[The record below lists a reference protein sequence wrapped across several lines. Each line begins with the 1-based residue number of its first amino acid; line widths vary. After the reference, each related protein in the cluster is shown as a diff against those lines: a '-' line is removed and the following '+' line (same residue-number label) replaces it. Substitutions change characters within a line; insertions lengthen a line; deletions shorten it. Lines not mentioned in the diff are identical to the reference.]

1 MLRDAKGGGNNY
13 TMCTAK
19 SVSEEESRLAWNV
32 WWCLW
37 MWRHSYDTFSGAA
50 AHIFDCI
57 NFFQSWL

>member
-32 WWCLW
+32 WWCL
-37 MWRHSYDTFSGAA
+37 
-50 AHIFDCI
+50 
-57 NFFQSWL
+57 